1 MSRSAGEKQYAWSKV
16 QSGFIIRCI
25 FNDFELFFY
34 YFTHSRNE
42 IIVFYILVITLEG
55 EIGMN
60 GGAK

>member
-1 MSRSAGEKQYAWSKV
+1 M
-16 QSGFIIRCI
+16 ILNC
-25 FNDFELFFY
+25 FFY